1 MNLSYVIEGENE
13 KEKSYEIFSRLLKD
27 RIVYIQ
33 GKFNDDMANNI
44 VAQLL
49 YLNSRDK
56 EKDIYMY
63 VNSPGGSISSMYGIY
78 DVMEYIDADV
88 HTVGIGSVCSAGS
101 FILAAGTKGKRSC
114 LPNTQ
119 IMIHELSSGTEGK
132 ASHIF
137 NMAEVYKKMYDKMA
151 NQYVGFTGQPLSKI
165 KKDMQKDYF
174 MDAKEALTYGLIDK
188 IIEGK
193 K

>member
-27 RIVYIQ
+27 RIIYIQ
-33 GKFNDDMANNI
+33 GQFNDDMANNV

-63 VNSPGGSISSMYGIY
+63 INSPGGSISSMYSIF
-78 DVMEYIDADV
+78 DVMNYIDADV

-114 LPNTQ
+114 LPNTE
-119 IMIHELSSGTEGK
+119 IMIHELSTGTKGK
-132 ASHIF
+132 ATHIF
-137 NMAEVYKKMYDKMA
+137 SMADVYKKLYEKMA
-151 NQYVGFTGQPLSKI
+151 KQYVGFTGQSLTKI

-174 MDAKEALTYGLIDK
+174 MDSEEALAYGLIDK

-193 K
+193 